1 MMDWTEKYRPK
12 TVKQIVGNH
21 SQIRKFLSWAN
32 AWKRGNPQKKAVVLS
47 GKPGI
52 GKTSAAYA
60 LAHDFDWLPIEL
72 NASDARNATTINA
85 VATAGATHQ
94 TFSDDGQFIST
105 KTGGLKLIIID
116 EADNLFERSK
126 DSTVGGKDFG
136 DKDGKRTI
144 VKTVQ
149 VTQQPVILIV
159 NDDYQLFK
167 GSGSSLRKTC
177 LHLKMYPAKSDEI
190 VQLLKQIC
198 LKEQIRV
205 DAQVLFSIAD
215 ASQGDIRSAVRDLQ
229 SVCTNKKVVTLD
241 DADVLG
247 HRDRSELIFD
257 VLRDIFRTKDSMVIR
272 QHVRMVQED
281 PRMMLLWV
289 AENLLGSYSSVD
301 DIASAYHWL
310 SKSDMFLGRTFR
322 RSNYGLWS
330 YASDLSTI
338 GVSLSKQ
345 QRVHFQRYKFPSWL
359 KKTSKEKSVLSA
371 QKSLIEKVARYHHCS
386 MKKTR
391 SFILPNLKK
400 IAFSNDDFLCSFVDR
415 LELSD
420 EEAVFL
426 AGKKAKKVLSSYR
439 KEKQSTKDNFKEKK
453 IDSKKTSKKNE
464 KVERKDSFKQQSLG
478 SFQ

>member
-1 MMDWTEKYRPK
+1 MIDWTEKYRPK

-21 SQIRKFLSWAN
+21 SQVRKFLSWAQD
-32 AWKRGNPQKKAVVLS
+32 WKQGKPKKKAVVLS

-60 LAHDFDWLPIEL
+60 LAHDFNWLPIEL
-72 NASDARNATTINA
+72 NASDARNAATINA

-94 TFSDDGQFIST
+94 TFSDDGKFIST

-126 DSTVGGKDFG
+126 DSNVGGKDFG

-144 VKTVQ
+144 VKTVK
-149 VTQQPVILIV
+149 VTHQPVILIV

-167 GSGSSLRKTC
+167 GSGSSLRRDC
-177 LHLKMYPAKSDEI
+177 LHIKMYPAKSDEI

-198 LKEQIRV
+198 LKEHIRV
-205 DAQVLFSIAD
+205 DATVLFSIAD

-229 SVCTNKKVVTLD
+229 SVCTNKKVVTSSD
-241 DADVLG
+241 VDVLG

-257 VLRDIFRTKDSMVIR
+257 VLRDIFRTKDSLVIR

-289 AENLLGSYSSVD
+289 AENLPRSYSSID

-310 SKSDMFLGRTFR
+310 SKSDMFLGRTLR

-330 YASDLSTI
+330 YAGDLSTI
-338 GVSLSKQ
+338 GVSLSKNH
-345 QRVHFQRYKFPSWL
+345 RVHFQRYQFPSWL

-371 QKSLIEKVARYHHCS
+371 QKSLIEKLSTHHHCS
-386 MKKTR
+386 TKKTR
-391 SFILPNLKK
+391 SYILPNLKK
-400 IAFSNDDFLCSFVDR
+400 IASSNNDFLCSLVDK

-420 EEAVFL
+420 EESVFL
-426 AGKKAKKVLSSYR
+426 AGKKAKKIISSHQKKKEKNEEDS
-439 KEKQSTKDNFKEKK
+439 KEKQTESLETKKKKE
-453 IDSKKTSKKNE
+453 N
-464 KVERKDSFKQQSLG
+464 VEKDSKQQSLG
-478 SFQ
+478 SF

>member
-1 MMDWTEKYRPK
+1 MDWTEKYRPK

-21 SQIRKFLSWAN
+21 SQVRKFLSWAH
-32 AWKRGNPQKKAVVLS
+32 AWKQGKPKKKAVVLS

-60 LAHDFDWLPIEL
+60 LAHDFNMLPIEL
-72 NASDARNATTINA
+72 NASDARNATTINS

-94 TFSDDGQFIST
+94 TFSDDGNFIST
-105 KTGGLKLIIID
+105 KKGGLKLIIID

-144 VKTVQ
+144 VKTVK
-149 VTQQPVILIV
+149 VTHQPVILIV

-167 GSGSSLRKTC
+167 GSGSSLRRDC
-177 LHLKMYPAKSDEI
+177 LHIKMYPAKSDEI

-198 LKEQIRV
+198 LKEHIRV
-205 DAQVLFSIAD
+205 DATVLFSIAD

-229 SVCTNKKVVTLD
+229 SVCTNKKVVTSSD
-241 DADVLG
+241 VDVLG

-257 VLRDIFRTKDSMVIR
+257 VLRDIFRTKDSLVIR

-289 AENLLGSYSSVD
+289 AENLPRSYSSID

-310 SKSDMFLGRTFR
+310 SKSDMFLGRTLH

-330 YASDLSTI
+330 YAGDLSTI
-338 GVSLSKQ
+338 GVSLSKNH
-345 QRVHFQRYKFPSWL
+345 RVHFQRYQFPSWL

-371 QKSLIEKVARYHHCS
+371 QKSLIEKLSRHHHCS
-386 MKKTR
+386 TKKTR
-391 SFILPNLKK
+391 SYILPNLKK
-400 IAFSNDDFLCSFVDR
+400 IASSNNDFLCSLVDK

-420 EEAVFL
+420 EESVFL
-426 AGKKAKKVLSSYR
+426 AGKKAKKIISSHQKKKEKNEADS
-439 KEKQSTKDNFKEKK
+439 KEKQTESLETKKKKE
-453 IDSKKTSKKNE
+453 N
-464 KVERKDSFKQQSLG
+464 VEKDSKQQSLG
-478 SFQ
+478 SF

>member
-1 MMDWTEKYRPK
+1 MDWTEKYRPK

-21 SQIRKFLSWAN
+21 SQVRKFLSWAH
-32 AWKRGNPQKKAVVLS
+32 AWKQGKPKKKAVVLS

-60 LAHDFDWLPIEL
+60 LAHDFNMLPIEL
-72 NASDARNATTINA
+72 NASDARNATTINS

-94 TFSDDGQFIST
+94 TFSDDGNFIST
-105 KTGGLKLIIID
+105 KKGGLKLIIID

-144 VKTVQ
+144 VKTVK

-167 GSGSSLRKTC
+167 GSGSSLRRDC

-198 LKEQIRV
+198 LKEHIRV
-205 DAQVLFSIAD
+205 DANVLFSIAD

-229 SVCTNKKVVTLD
+229 SVCTNKKVVTSSD
-241 DADVLG
+241 VDVLG
-247 HRDRSELIFD
+247 RRDRSELIFD
-257 VLRDIFRTKDSMVIR
+257 VLRDIFRTKDSLVIR

-289 AENLLGSYSSVD
+289 AENLPRSYSSID

-310 SKSDMFLGRTFR
+310 SRSDMFLGRTFR

-330 YASDLSTI
+330 YAGDLSTI
-338 GVSLSKQ
+338 GVSLSKNH
-345 QRVHFQRYKFPSWL
+345 RVHFQRYQFPSWL

-371 QKSLIEKVARYHHCS
+371 QKSLIEKLSSYHHCS
-386 MKKTR
+386 TKKTR
-391 SFILPNLKK
+391 SYILPNLKK
-400 IAFSNDDFLCSFVDR
+400 IASSNNDFLCSFVDK

-420 EEAVFL
+420 EEAIFL
-426 AGKKAKKVLSSYR
+426 AGKKAKKIILSYQKKKEKNKDVS
-439 KEKQSTKDNFKEKK
+439 KEKQT
-453 IDSKKTSKKNE
+453 DSLENTE
-464 KVERKDSFKQQSLG
+464 KVEKDPFKQQSLG
-478 SFQ
+478 SF